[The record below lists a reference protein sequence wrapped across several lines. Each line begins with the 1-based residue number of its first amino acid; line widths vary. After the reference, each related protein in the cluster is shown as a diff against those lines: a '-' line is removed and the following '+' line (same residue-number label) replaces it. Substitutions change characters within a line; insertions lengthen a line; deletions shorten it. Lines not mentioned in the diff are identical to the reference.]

1 MLVSLSKSED
11 FHLQKVRTPPWATPA
26 LGRLQV
32 QEEMDHPFGLALP
45 TVIPWARATKLAEV

>member
-45 TVIPWARATKLAEV
+45 TVIP